1 MKRNNFVDKQHQKIR
16 KWKYNILN
24 ALGKKIKI
32 MLKILNDL
40 PENVLGVSAEGKIT
54 GTDYETVLIPA
65 IEEKFKTNKKIRMIY
80 QLGNKFSGFDFT
92 AMLDDAKMGMKHL
105 SAWDRIALV
114 SDHEMI
120 NTFAKFFGHMLS
132 CELRI
137 FKNAEMGAA
146 KKWISE
152 K

>member
-1 MKRNNFVDKQHQKIR
+1 
-16 KWKYNILN
+16 
-24 ALGKKIKI
+24 
-32 MLKILNDL
+32 MLIIINDL
-40 PENVLGVSAEGKIT
+40 PANVLGVSAEGKIT

-65 IEEKFKTNKKIRMIY
+65 IEQKLKSNKKIRMLY
-80 QLGNKFSGFDFT
+80 QLGIRFTGFELS

-137 FKNAEMGAA
+137 FKNAEMGEA
-146 KKWISE
+146 KKWITE
-152 K
+152 

>member
-1 MKRNNFVDKQHQKIR
+1 
-16 KWKYNILN
+16 
-24 ALGKKIKI
+24 
-32 MLKILNDL
+32 MLKLLEGL
-40 PENVLGVSAEGKIT
+40 PDNVLGVSAEGKIT

-65 IEEKFKTNKKIRMIY
+65 IEKKLKEHKKIRMIY
-80 QLGNKFSGFDFT
+80 DLGSSFTGFDLS

-120 NTFAKFFGHMLS
+120 NTFAKFFGHMIS

-137 FKNAEMGAA
+137 FKNSELEEA

-152 K
+152 NQL